1 MYTLYYEYKYIGQYM
16 RTYVG
21 KFIHKYIYIAGITH
35 KYTFIDLMVCLF
47 IHVIVQ

>member
-21 KFIHKYIYIAGITH
+21 KFIHKYIAGITH

-47 IHVIVQ
+47 IHGIVQ

>member
-1 MYTLYYEYKYIGQYM
+1 MCTLYYEYKYIGQYM

-21 KFIHKYIYIAGITH
+21 KFIHKYIAGITH